1 MSGSARQPA
10 STRRRG
16 SSGAADGSATR
27 RASNQQE
34 RLLHAMIEL
43 AAEDGYHRVSV
54 ARVSSHAGVSSATF
68 YEQFSSKE
76 DCMLAAYRRAGER
89 VFGEMRAAARV
100 GDGALGGGERLAVI
114 RAALASLLG
123 AVATDPQAAR
133 VVFVEGIAGGPQLRE
148 LSRRSLDRV
157 EQRTEAFLDEW
168 PEDGSALD
176 IPPTALVGAVRNI
189 VSRRLRIH
197 AEDLLPGLIDDLL
210 AWIGC
215 YERGGRKRRWSTG
228 PGALLRLPQDNG
240 ANAPVVTTSIA
251 PAPPRLPRGRHGLP
265 AGAVMRSHRTRIVA
279 ATAEVTMA
287 KGYANT
293 TVADIVASAGV
304 ARDVFYEHF
313 ADKEHAFL
321 EAQQHPTQYIIDRC
335 AEAYF
340 KAASWPERVW
350 DYLLALIS
358 MIVEN
363 PAISHLRLVECY
375 AAGPA
380 AIRRAE
386 EITRSFAIFLEEG
399 YRLDAASRELPRLAS
414 EAITGA
420 IYEIVQRHVARGNV
434 AALPARLP
442 QLAYIV
448 LAPFTGATEAIEHV
462 RELSGSRPLETHAL
476 EANA

>member
-1 MSGSARQPA
+1 
-10 STRRRG
+10 
-16 SSGAADGSATR
+16 
-27 RASNQQE
+27 
-34 RLLHAMIEL
+34 MIEL
-43 AAEDGYHRVSV
+43 AAEVGYHRVSV
-54 ARVSSHAGVSSATF
+54 ARISAQAGVSSATF
-68 YEQFSSKE
+68 YERFSSKD
-76 DCMLAAYRRAGER
+76 DCMLAAYQNAGER
-89 VFGEMRAAARV
+89 IFGPMRTAARV
-100 GDGALGGGERLAVI
+100 HEAESGRERLSVI
-114 RAALASLLG
+114 RDSLAALLG
-123 AVATDPQAAR
+123 SVQGDPRAAR
-133 VVFVEGIAGGPQLRE
+133 VVFVEGLAGGPLLRE
-148 LSRRSLDRV
+148 QSKLALERV

-176 IPPTALVGAVRNI
+176 LPPTALVGAVRNI

-210 AWIGC
+210 AWISC
-215 YERGGRKRRWSTG
+215 YERTGGKRRWSTG
-228 PGALLRLPQDNG
+228 PGALWDLPQ
-240 ANAPVVTTSIA
+240 APLAGGSESPRTSIQA
-251 PAPPRLPRGRHGLP
+251 PRLPRGRHGLP
-265 AGAVMRSHRTRIVA
+265 TGAVMRSHRTRIIG

-293 TVADIVASAGV
+293 TVADIVAAAGV

-321 EAQQHPTQYIIDRC
+321 EAQQHPTQYIVDTC

-340 KAASWPERVW
+340 KATSWPDRVW
-350 DYLLALIS
+350 DYLDTLIRL
-358 MIVEN
+358 ITEN

-399 YRLDAASRELPRLAS
+399 YRQAPAQQALPRLCS

-420 IYEIVQRHVARGNV
+420 IYEIIQRHVARGE
-434 AALPARLP
+434 ASALPPRLP

-448 LAPFTGATEAIEHV
+448 LAPFTGATQAIELVSEIVAQRSGPVPAEPV
-462 RELSGSRPLETHAL
+462 RTESQRAKAVL
-476 EANA
+476 EAGA

>member
-1 MSGSARQPA
+1 
-10 STRRRG
+10 
-16 SSGAADGSATR
+16 
-27 RASNQQE
+27 
-34 RLLHAMIEL
+34 MIEL

-76 DCMLAAYRRAGER
+76 NCMLAAYRKAGER
-89 VFGEMRAAARV
+89 IFGPMRAAARIA
-100 GDGALGGGERLAVI
+100 DGALGAGDRLDVI
-114 RAALASLLG
+114 RDSLASLLG
-123 AVATDPQAAR
+123 AVANDPQAAR
-133 VVFVEGIAGGPQLRE
+133 VVFVEGIAGGAQLRE
-148 LSRRSLDRV
+148 MSRRSLDLV
-157 EQRTEAFLDEW
+157 ELRTEVFLDEW

-197 AEDLLPGLIDDLL
+197 AGDLLPELIDDLL
-210 AWIGC
+210 AWISC
-215 YERGGRKRRWSTG
+215 YERGGSKRRWSTG
-228 PGALLRLPQDNG
+228 PGALLRLPPTGDG
-240 ANAPVVTTSIA
+240 EAPPAIVPRAIA

-265 AGAVMRSHRTRIVA
+265 AGAVMRSHRTRIIA

-287 KGYANT
+287 KGYAST

-313 ADKEHAFL
+313 TDKEHAFL

-340 KAASWPERVW
+340 KNASWPERVW
-350 DYLLALIS
+350 DYLQALVS

-399 YRLDAASRELPRLAS
+399 YRLDAASRELPRLSS

-420 IYEIVQRHVARGNV
+420 IYEIVQRHVARGNTS
-434 AALPARLP
+434 ALPARLP

-448 LAPFTGATEAIEHV
+448 LAPFIGATEAIEHV
-462 RELSGSRPLETHAL
+462 RELSGEYPRTAAI
-476 EANA
+476 EAHT